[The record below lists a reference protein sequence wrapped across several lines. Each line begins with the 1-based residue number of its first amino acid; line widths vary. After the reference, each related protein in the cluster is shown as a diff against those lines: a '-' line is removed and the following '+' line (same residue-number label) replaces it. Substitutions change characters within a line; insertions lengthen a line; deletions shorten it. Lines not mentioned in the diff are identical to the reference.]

1 MLLSLQCVFH
11 SFKRKAMVGG
21 RGNCFFPGEQQSLSR
36 ERHESRDTGTEEK
49 CLSNELGNQKA
60 GGRGEETTKC
70 RNQKA
75 TQRAYCSLVLRGLK
89 PQMNLG
95 RFFKDSKVLCS
106 FLIALSDLC

>member
-1 MLLSLQCVFH
+1 
-11 SFKRKAMVGG
+11 MVGG
-21 RGNCFFPGEQQSLSR
+21 GGKRKLLLPWRTTKSVKGKTFY
-36 ERHESRDTGTEEK
+36 ESRDTVTEEK

-89 PQMNLG
+89 PRMNMG